1 MALFPEISEQSVL
14 YDLEMRYQQGQIYV
28 MIILHSNMVSRLH
41 FDSSLDLHWRYSHCI
56 KSFRSFTNLQSQ
68 GKQISSENIFIS
80 SIKHLKI
87 SELYKNTQ
95 SIVSL
100 PPHIY
105 GYAER
110 LYRNMIRERTSQC
123 VVISGKQTKKMV
135 FRIIEFVSRFIW
147 QWKD

>member
-1 MALFPEISEQSVL
+1 MPNDDLALFPEISEQSVL

-28 MIILHSNMVSRLH
+28 MMILYNKTISRLYV
-41 FDSSLDLHWRYSHCI
+41 DSSLDLYWRYSHCI
-56 KSFRSFTNLQSQ
+56 ESFRSFTNLQSQ
-68 GKQISSENIFIS
+68 GKLISSEKFFVI
-80 SIKHLKI
+80 SIKHFKI

-123 VVISGKQTKKMV
+123 VVISGKQMKKS
-135 FRIIEFVSRFIW
+135 IS
-147 QWKD
+147 